1 MGKSTMAFSIAM
13 LVYQRVICSS
23 FFEKD
28 RFSPLKRATCED
40 GFLLFIHATEG
51 HQAPQGAVLPTVHP
65 HLDARKAGK
74 QQEWKH
80 RDIHWIN
87 MYKYTRWWFEPL

>member
-1 MGKSTMAFSIAM
+1 MAFSIAM

-23 FFEKD
+23 CFEKN

-51 HQAPQGAVLPTVHP
+51 HQAPQGSVLPTVHP
-65 HLDARKAGK
+65 HLGR
-74 QQEWKH
+74 QEGGET
-80 RDIHWIN
+80 
-87 MYKYTRWWFEPL
+87 TRMEA

>member
-1 MGKSTMAFSIAM
+1 MGKSNYGIFHSYVSLPEGNLLIIFRKKWFS
-13 LVYQRVICSS
+13 L
-23 FFEKD
+23 
-28 RFSPLKRATCED
+28 LKRATCED

-65 HLDARKAGK
+65 HLGCQEGGE

-87 MYKYTRWWFEPL
+87 MYKYTGWWFEPL